1 MAHVINPSWADFQRI
16 VASARNRLLVCTA
29 YFSEDGLG
37 HLFDALPDG
46 THLTFV
52 SRLSPL
58 DWRNGVA
65 DPEALIAVLEM
76 LREDGRESRFVV
88 HQQLHAKAYLADSV
102 RGLIGSANLSAGGFD
117 RNFEIMLEID
127 AAEAA
132 AAERLIEHETSA
144 HGVPIALDSLRQWV
158 DEHTSRIN
166 GLRQEEPDASDL
178 VDVQRS
184 LDRMLGYGRA
194 RAIVEDIPAID
205 DYDAWLDSNQHLPG
219 AKVILDRLRNRS
231 GQNLTGHVRQS
242 YYAVVRFLSEFPQQ
256 HVEGLARGLDSMPR
270 TEDIYQP
277 DDGLVADWI
286 RHLND
291 HATDRGAVWDYA
303 ILRGILPPTV
313 GGTRLGGGGG
323 ISTLKR
329 MFPLV
334 ARYLQQQRGRG

>member
-1 MAHVINPSWADFQRI
+1 MALVINPSWDDFHRI
-16 VASARNRLLVCTA
+16 VESARNRLLVCTA

-37 HLFDALPDG
+37 HLFDALPAG

-58 DWRNGVA
+58 DWSNGVA
-65 DPEALIAVLEM
+65 DPEALIALLEV
-76 LREDGRESRFVV
+76 LREGGRESRFIV

-117 RNFEIMLEID
+117 RNFEIMLKID

-132 AAERLIEHETSA
+132 AAERLIEHETRA
-144 HGVPIALDSLRQWV
+144 NGVPIALDSLRQWV
-158 DEHTSRIN
+158 DQHTTRIN
-166 GLRQEEPDASDL
+166 GLRREEPDAEDL

-194 RAIVEDIPAID
+194 QATVEDIPDID
-205 DYDAWLDSNQHLPG
+205 DYDAWLDSNQLLPG
-219 AKVILDRLRNRS
+219 AEVILDRLQNRN

-242 YYAVVRFLSEFPQQ
+242 YYAVVRFLSEYPQ
-256 HVEGLARGLDSMPR
+256 HVDGLARGLDSMQR
-270 TEDIYQP
+270 AEDIYQP
-277 DDGLVADWI
+277 GDGLLADWI

-329 MFPLV
+329 MLPLV
-334 ARYLQQQRGRG
+334 ARFLLQQRERG

>member
-1 MAHVINPSWADFQRI
+1 M
-16 VASARNRLLVCTA
+16 
-29 YFSEDGLG
+29 G

-46 THLTFV
+46 TQLTFV

-58 DWRNGVA
+58 DWRNGVV
-65 DPEALIAVLEM
+65 DPEALIDVLEV
-76 LREDGRESRFVV
+76 LREDGRESRFIV

-132 AAERLIEHETSA
+132 AAERLIEHETRA
-144 HGVPIALDSLRQWV
+144 NGVSIALDSLRQWV

-166 GLRQEEPDASDL
+166 GLRREEPDAADL

-194 RAIVEDIPAID
+194 QATIEDIPDID
-205 DYDAWLDSNQHLPG
+205 DYAAWLDSNQLLPG
-219 AKVILDRLRNRS
+219 SQMILDRLRNRT

-242 YYAVVRFLSEFPQQ
+242 YYAVVRFLSAFPQ
-256 HVEGLARGLDSMPR
+256 HVEGLARGLDSMQR
-270 TEDIYQP
+270 AEDIYQP
-277 DDGLVADWI
+277 DSGLTADWI
-286 RHLND
+286 GHLND
-291 HATDRGAVWDYA
+291 HAADRGAGWDYA

-329 MFPLV
+329 MLTLV
-334 ARYLQQQRGRG
+334 ARFLLQQRERG

>member
-1 MAHVINPSWADFQRI
+1 MAHVINPSWNDFRRI
-16 VASARNRLLVCTA
+16 VESARNRLLVCTA

-37 HLFDALPDG
+37 HLFDALPGG

-58 DWRNGVA
+58 DWSNGVA
-65 DPEALIAVLEM
+65 DPEALIALLEM

-132 AAERLIEHETSA
+132 AAELLIEHETSA
-144 HGVPIALDSLRQWV
+144 HGVPIALESFRQWV
-158 DEHTSRIN
+158 DEHTTLIN
-166 GLRQEEPDASDL
+166 GLRREEPDAADL

-184 LDRMLGYGRA
+184 LDRMLGYGHA
-194 RAIVEDIPAID
+194 QAIVEDIPDID
-205 DYDAWLDSNQHLPG
+205 DYAAWLESNQLLPG
-219 AKVILDRLRNRS
+219 STVLLDRLRNRS

-242 YYAVVRFLSEFPQQ
+242 YYAVVRFLYAYPQ
-256 HVEGLARGLDSMPR
+256 HLENLARGLDSMPR
-270 TEDIYQP
+270 AADIYQP
-277 DDGLVADWI
+277 DDGLIADWI
-286 RHLND
+286 GHLND
-291 HATDRGAVWDYA
+291 HAADRGAGWDYA

-313 GGTRLGGGGG
+313 GGTRHGGGGG

-329 MFPLV
+329 MLPLV
-334 ARYLQQQRGRG
+334 ARYLLQQRERG

>member
-1 MAHVINPSWADFQRI
+1 MAHVINPDFQRI

-65 DPEALIAVLEM
+65 DPEALIALLEM

-88 HQQLHAKAYLADSV
+88 HQQLHAKAYLADSA

-144 HGVPIALDSLRQWV
+144 HGVSIALGPLRQWV
-158 DEHTSRIN
+158 DEYTSRIN
-166 GLRQEEPDASDL
+166 GLRQEEVDAADL

-194 RAIVEDIPAID
+194 RAIVEDIPDID
-205 DYDAWLDSNQHLPG
+205 DYDAWLDSNQLLPG
-219 AKVILDRLRNRS
+219 SEVILDRLRNRS

-242 YYAVVRFLSEFPQQ
+242 YYAVVRFLSEFPQ
-256 HVEGLARGLDSMPR
+256 HVEGLARGLDSIPR

-277 DDGLVADWI
+277 DDDLIADWI
-286 RHLND
+286 GHLND
-291 HATDRGAVWDYA
+291 HAADRDAGWDYA

-334 ARYLQQQRGRG
+334 ARYLRQQRGRG